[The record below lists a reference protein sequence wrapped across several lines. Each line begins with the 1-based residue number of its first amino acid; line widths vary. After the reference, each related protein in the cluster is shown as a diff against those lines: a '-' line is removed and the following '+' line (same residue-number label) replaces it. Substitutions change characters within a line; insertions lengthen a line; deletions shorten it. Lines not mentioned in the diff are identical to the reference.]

1 MALSF
6 DKVTSLAATMEE
18 LAMVA
23 ATKRILAMDF
33 IVVVVV
39 QCIEYNVLGNSE
51 MGVGLPVSFY
61 LAKSKSPK
69 KRKAR
74 IMIQVTFIYLFVTYV
89 IFPKSFTNLAYEQIR
104 NFVRAVRKLLKT

>member
-51 MGVGLPVSFY
+51 MGVGL
-61 LAKSKSPK
+61 LSPFILQNPSRRK
-69 KRKAR
+69 KGKRG
-74 IMIQVTFIYLFVTYV
+74 
-89 IFPKSFTNLAYEQIR
+89 S
-104 NFVRAVRKLLKT
+104 